1 MAINALIQDQLP
13 EITAWRHDIH
23 GNPELDFDVQRTAS
37 FVADKLRGF
46 GADEVIEGVGRTG
59 VVGIICGTRNTS
71 GKVIGLRAD
80 MDALPIVEA
89 TDLPYASKT
98 HGRMH
103 ACGHDG
109 HTAMLLGAA
118 RVLADERNF
127 NGSVAVIFQPAEE
140 GGGGGREMVEDG
152 MMERFGIEQVF
163 GMHNIPGMPIGEYA
177 MRSGAI
183 MACADQ
189 FTIEVEGRGG
199 HAAMPNKCIDTNL
212 VAAQIIIALQSI
224 ASRFIDPMQPVV
236 VSVTSIQSGSNA
248 FNIIPQTVQLKGTVR
263 ALDSTTRELA
273 QGLVSQIA
281 AHTAQTYGAA
291 ATIDYEVGYPA
302 TVNSVAETQF
312 AAGVA
317 QAVVSEEKVNTNVP
331 PLMAGED
338 FSFMLNARPGA
349 FIFLGNG
356 NSAFLHHPKY
366 DFNDAALVYG
376 CSYWISL
383 VEQGL
388 PLSGSSLLA
397 T

>member
-13 EITAWRHDIH
+13 EITAWRRDIH
-23 GNPELDFDVQRTAS
+23 GHPELDFDVQRTAG
-37 FVADKLRGF
+37 FVAEKLRSF
-46 GADEVIEGVGRTG
+46 GADEVVEGVGRTG

-98 HGRMH
+98 PGMMH

-118 RVLADERNF
+118 RVLADKRNF

-281 AHTAQTYGAA
+281 AHTAQTYGAT

-302 TVNSVAETQF
+302 TVNSVEETQF

-317 QAVVSEEKVNTNVP
+317 QSVVSDEKVNTNVP

-349 FIFLGNG
+349 FVFLGNG
-356 NSAFLHHPKY
+356 DSAFLHHPKY

-388 PLSGSSLLA
+388 PLSV
-397 T
+397 

>member
-1 MAINALIQDQLP
+1 MAINALVQDQLP
-13 EITAWRHDIH
+13 EITAWRRDIH
-23 GNPELDFDVQRTAS
+23 GHPELDFDVQRTAS

-46 GADEVIEGVGRTG
+46 GADEVVEGVGRTG

-189 FTIEVEGRGG
+189 FTVEVEGRGG
-199 HAAMPNKCIDTNL
+199 HAAMPDKCIDTNL

-236 VSVTSIQSGSNA
+236 VSVTSIQSDSNA

-281 AHTAQTYGAA
+281 THTAQTYGAS

-317 QAVVSEEKVNTNVP
+317 QAVVCEEKVNTNVP

-356 NSAFLHHPKY
+356 DSAFLHHPKY

-383 VEQGL
+383 VERGL

-397 T
+397 S